1 MGRIMLGNAGGV
13 ERWRRYTKDL
23 RDAETEIE
31 G

>member
-1 MGRIMLGNAGGV
+1 MGRIMLGNAGV
-13 ERWRRYTKDL
+13 ERWSRSKKDL